1 MRGLSK
7 LTPAETECGEPC
19 GCKCLEVSLLA
30 GNDTEVSAQTNTG
43 ANVCECKT
51 LKNAET
57 P

>member
-7 LTPAETECGEPC
+7 LTPAETECGGPC
-19 GCKCLEVSLLA
+19 RCECLVVDLLA
-30 GNDTEVSAQTNTG
+30 GNDTEVGAQTNRG
-43 ANVCECKT
+43 AKLCESKT